1 MCGPSPRGQR
11 DQLSIAGAAV
21 LLVADVVAPGR
32 GVARSSTSTHRDVG
46 HEAGRRRAVPVLLAR
61 LEEDA
66 VAGADHLDRP
76 AAPLAEADALE

>member
-1 MCGPSPRGQR
+1 MKAC
-11 DQLSIAGAAV
+11 V

-32 GVARSSTSTHRDVG
+32 GVAFLVDLDHRDVG
-46 HEAGRRRAVPVLLAR
+46 HEAVRRRPVPVLLAG